1 MKKGGK
7 ALKEMDYFESY
18 SDEKLIKDWVSE
30 CEPPAFDARWYPT
43 AAVPLAIRES
53 IYIRKLEDREEV
65 KKADISLIKC
75 VLKYGADRPDS
86 DDPEKYPLDHW
97 WWHLDKIAKR
107 TYPAELLPE
116 HLRDL
121 YLQGI

>member
-1 MKKGGK
+1 
-7 ALKEMDYFESY
+7 
-18 SDEKLIKDWVSE
+18 
-30 CEPPAFDARWYPT
+30 
-43 AAVPLAIRES
+43 VPLAIRES